1 MKKILGS
8 EALIKSLLVE
18 GVDTIFGY
26 PGGAFMPIYDPLYSY
41 QDKINHILTR
51 HEQGAIHAAQG
62 YSRVSGKVGVC
73 FATSGPGATN
83 LITGIADAQIDS
95 TPLVCIT
102 GQVPS
107 QLLGTDAFQES
118 DVIGISM
125 PVTKW
130 NYQITSS
137 DEIGEIISKAFYIAR
152 SGRPGPVLIDIT
164 KDAQFSEVDFNYKKC
179 ERIRS
184 YHPYP
189 IINDKKIKKASKLIN
204 KAKKPLILV
213 GQGVL
218 LSNAENEL
226 IKFSEITRIP
236 ELRDLIFILSIGFG
250 VTGLSHLLSDVI
262 SNFILVNFSYLEKYS
277 LTSNF
282 FWLVIF
288 STSIGVALSFTRL
301 RKLEGAG
308 SSKMGSIFI
317 YILVLTIG
325 LKMDLLAIFQNPGL
339 FLLGFIWIGFHVTL
353 LIIVAKLIRAPFFFV
368 AVGSQA
374 NVGGAASAPVVAAA
388 FHPSLAAVGVLLAV
402 LGYAVGTYAAY
413 ICGIIMQ
420 NLV

>member
-1 MKKILGS
+1 MLTEFLNIKLEPWLVFNVESNLFSKMVAVDIICANVLLAFLLIGVNKSKKIDQKLNANS
-8 EALIKSLLVE
+8 S
-18 GVDTIFGY
+18 
-26 PGGAFMPIYDPLYSY
+26 
-41 QDKINHILTR
+41 
-51 HEQGAIHAAQG
+51 AIE
-62 YSRVSGKVGVC
+62 
-73 FATSGPGATN
+73 
-83 LITGIADAQIDS
+83 D
-95 TPLVCIT
+95 
-102 GQVPS
+102 
-107 QLLGTDAFQES
+107 
-118 DVIGISM
+118 
-125 PVTKW
+125 
-130 NYQITSS
+130 
-137 DEIGEIISKAFYIAR
+137 
-152 SGRPGPVLIDIT
+152 
-164 KDAQFSEVDFNYKKC
+164 
-179 ERIRS
+179 
-184 YHPYP
+184 
-189 IINDKKIKKASKLIN
+189 IKKRIESYN
-204 KAKKPLILV
+204 
-213 GQGVL
+213 Q
-218 LSNAENEL
+218 S
-226 IKFSEITRIP
+226 ITRIP